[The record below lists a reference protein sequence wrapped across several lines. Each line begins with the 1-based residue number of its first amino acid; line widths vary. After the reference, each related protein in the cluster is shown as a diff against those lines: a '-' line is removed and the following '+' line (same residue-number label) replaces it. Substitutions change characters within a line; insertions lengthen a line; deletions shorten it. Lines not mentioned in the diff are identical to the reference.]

1 MEILLVKII
10 RSGFVEAPSAV
21 LSGPDSGIIF
31 PRLVHF
37 FKRLRPFSFLDF
49 ICMADFVFFSCHKK
63 LSFYSQA
70 DRKGGGGL
78 IFPYHLIATV
88 SARIKLACLH

>member
-49 ICMADFVFFSCHKK
+49 ICMADFVFFSFLHRIF
-63 LSFYSQA
+63 LSLFFEKVVDGWVVNY
-70 DRKGGGGL
+70 
-78 IFPYHLIATV
+78 
-88 SARIKLACLH
+88 